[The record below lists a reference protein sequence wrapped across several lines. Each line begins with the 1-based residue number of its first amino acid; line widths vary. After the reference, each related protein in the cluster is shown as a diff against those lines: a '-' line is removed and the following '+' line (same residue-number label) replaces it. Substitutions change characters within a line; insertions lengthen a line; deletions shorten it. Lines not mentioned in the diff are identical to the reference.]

1 MSKMLTSA
9 AAFALIAS
17 VAVAA
22 PATNSAVVKVGDL
35 DPAKAS
41 TARIMEKR
49 IQAAALAACGADEG
63 SLALVKRSAQK
74 SDCYKQAVVET
85 RSVVARQLASN

>member
-1 MSKMLTSA
+1 MLKMLAPA

-49 IQAAALAACGADEG
+49 IEAAALTACGADEG
-63 SLALVKRSAQK
+63 SVALVKRSAQK
-74 SDCYKQAVVET
+74 SDCYKQAVAQT
-85 RSVVARQLASN
+85 RTVVSRQLASN